1 MTTYFLM
8 SITIATSP
16 DGTEII
22 GAAAAATITQI
33 NYIRRHFVF
42 S

>member
-22 GAAAAATITQI
+22 GAAATITQI
-33 NYIRRHFVF
+33 NYLRRHFVVF